1 MSRMTNGSSSEDGAR
16 TASQA
21 IHRLLRDEIV
31 SMRRLPGSWI
41 NEKEIAADCGVSRTP
56 VREAL
61 LRLADERLVEIVPK
75 SGTIVARIPAAV
87 LPDIIMARRALE
99 RQTVTLAAEKALGSE
114 IANLRAIVER
124 QREAEAAGD
133 AAAFHAADEA
143 MHAAIAATAGHA
155 TIWSM
160 IEQIKVQL
168 DRYRRLTLPRPHR
181 IARAIEEH
189 AGIVEAIAA
198 HDPERAGRLM
208 DAHLDG
214 LSDLLDKLH
223 EMEPDYFA

>member
-21 IHRLLRDEIV
+21 IHRRLRDEIV

-99 RQTVTLAAEKALGSE
+99 RQTVTMAAEKALGSE
-114 IANLRAIVER
+114 IAGLRAIVER

-133 AAAFHAADEA
+133 TAAFHVADEA

-189 AGIVEAIAA
+189 TGIVEAIAA
-198 HDPERAGRLM
+198 HDPELAGRLM

>member
-21 IHRLLRDEIV
+21 IHRRLRDEIV

-99 RQTVTLAAEKALGSE
+99 RQTVTMAAEKALGSE

-133 AAAFHAADEA
+133 TAAFHVADEA

-198 HDPERAGRLM
+198 HDPELAGRLM

>member
-1 MSRMTNGSSSEDGAR
+1 MSRMTNGSSNEDGAR

-61 LRLADERLVEIVPK
+61 LRLSDERLVEIVPK

-99 RQTVTLAAEKALGSE
+99 RQTVTMAAEKALGSE

-133 AAAFHAADEA
+133 MAAFHVADEA

-181 IARAIEEH
+181 ISRAIEEH

-198 HDPERAGRLM
+198 HDPALAGRLM

>member
-1 MSRMTNGSSSEDGAR
+1 MSRMTNGSSSEEGAR

>member
-1 MSRMTNGSSSEDGAR
+1 MTNGSSNEDGAR

-61 LRLADERLVEIVPK
+61 LRLSDERLVEIVPK

-99 RQTVTLAAEKALGSE
+99 RQTVTMAAEKALGSE

-133 AAAFHAADEA
+133 MAAFHVADEA

-181 IARAIEEH
+181 ISRAIEEH

-198 HDPERAGRLM
+198 HDPALAGRLM

>member
-1 MSRMTNGSSSEDGAR
+1 MSRMTNGSSNEDGAR

-61 LRLADERLVEIVPK
+61 LRLSDERLVEIVPK

-99 RQTVTLAAEKALGSE
+99 RQTVTMAAEKALGSE

-133 AAAFHAADEA
+133 IAAFHVADEA

-181 IARAIEEH
+181 ISRAIEEH

-198 HDPERAGRLM
+198 HDPALAGRLM